1 MDTHSPSPAEA
12 VSRRRELS
20 PTEFASTVTAITSAF
35 GDPTRRDIFLFAH
48 ASDDGVTAAETAKHF
63 DLHANVARHHLD
75 KLASGGYL
83 VVETAKPSGGVG
95 RPSKRYTTTD
105 EQVHLEVDVRQDD
118 ILVALLGRA
127 LKMLPAEVA
136 EQMAEEV
143 GIEYGTAMAQTLEPG
158 ATHRSFQ
165 GALHAI
171 ADALSAHG
179 FAARAEEATDA
190 EGRPGDPDGDQK
202 ELQIVAEHC
211 PFGDAVVE
219 HPVICAVDRGI
230 VKGMLSHMIGPN
242 AMAEQ
247 AASLP
252 QGDDVCVTHVSL

>member
-1 MDTHSPSPAEA
+1 MDT
-12 VSRRRELS
+12 ELS
-20 PTEFASTVTAITSAF
+20 PTEFASTVTAITAAF
-35 GDPTRRDIFLFAH
+35 GDPTRRDIYLFAH
-48 ASDDGVTAAETAKHF
+48 QSDDGVTAGDCARVF

-83 VVETAKPSGGVG
+83 EVTVAKPSGGVG
-95 RPSKRYTTTD
+95 RPSKRYRATA
-105 EQVHLEVDVRQDD
+105 EAVHLAVDVRQDD

-127 LKMLPAEVA
+127 LALLPAEVA

-143 GIEYGTAMAQTLEPG
+143 GHEYGKAMAESLEPA

-165 GALHAI
+165 GALHAV

-179 FAARAEEATDA
+179 FAARAEQTDT
-190 EGRPGDPDGDQK
+190 EQLR
-202 ELQIVAEHC
+202 IVAEHC

-230 VKGMLSHMIGPN
+230 VKGMLGRLYGPTG
-242 AMAEQ
+242 ADT
-247 AASLP
+247 ASSVAK
-252 QGDDVCVTHVSL
+252 GDDVCVTHVTL